1 MHKNI
6 NVFLVIQKALEGLI
20 TMPMSKDSLKIYKK
34 NVLGAA
40 NQTKIFIYIDRY
52 LYIPQIL
59 PVDSLV

>member
-1 MHKNI
+1 MF
-6 NVFLVIQKALEGLI
+6 FLVIQKALEGLI
-20 TMPMSKDSLKIYKK
+20 TIPMSKDSLKIYKK
-34 NVLGAA
+34 NVLEAT